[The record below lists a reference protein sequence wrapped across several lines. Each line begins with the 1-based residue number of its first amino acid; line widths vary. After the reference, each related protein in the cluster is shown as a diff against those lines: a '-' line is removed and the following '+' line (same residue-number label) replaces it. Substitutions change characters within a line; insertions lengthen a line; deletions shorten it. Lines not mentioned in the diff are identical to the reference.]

1 MDSVKQVIIIRTDL
15 RNVDGHKVRTGKLIA
30 QACHASMA
38 FLTRNAE
45 IIKGSFMNQE
55 MEIDTTALKQWIE
68 GKFTK
73 ICLQVD
79 SEAKL
84 QELYDKAEQAGLT
97 VSKIVDS
104 GLTEF
109 NNIPTFTCIAIGP
122 NFSEE
127 IDAITGGLKLL

>member
-1 MDSVKQVIIIRTDL
+1 MAQNSVKQVIIMRTDL
-15 RNVDGHKVRTGKLIA
+15 NMRKGKMIA
-30 QACHASMA
+30 QGAHASMA
-38 FLTRNAE
+38 FLTRNGE
-45 IIKGSFMNQE
+45 IIKGTFLNQE

-109 NNIPTFTCIAIGP
+109 NNVPTFTCIAIGP
-122 NFSEE
+122 NYSEQ
-127 IDAITGGLKLL
+127 IDAITGSLKLL